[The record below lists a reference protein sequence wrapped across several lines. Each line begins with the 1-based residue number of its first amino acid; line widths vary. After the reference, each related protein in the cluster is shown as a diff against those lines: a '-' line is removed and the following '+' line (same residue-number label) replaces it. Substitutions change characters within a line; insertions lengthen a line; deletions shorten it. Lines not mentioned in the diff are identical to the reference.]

1 MTITQTIALV
11 AGAVTTVVTFC
22 IAMWLLIF
30 GGLFPDNERLVFVS
44 IALGPVA
51 MFAVM
56 AGYAVW
62 WLVMFV
68 LTLVLPSEEPAE
80 RPRGPGDKRSGST
93 NDDHPE

>member
-1 MTITQTIALV
+1 MTKTQTIALI
-11 AGAVTTVVTFC
+11 AAAVTAVVTFC
-22 IAMWLLIF
+22 VAMWLLIF
-30 GGLFPDNERLVFVS
+30 GGIFAEKERLVFVS

-68 LTLVLPSEEPAE
+68 LSLVLPREEAAQ
-80 RPRGPGDKRSGST
+80 RTRNRGSK
-93 NDDHPE
+93 NDAPPE

>member
-11 AGAVTTVVTFC
+11 AAAVTAIVTFC
-22 IAMWLLIF
+22 VAMWLLIF
-30 GGLFPDNERLVFVS
+30 GGVFAEKERLVFVS

-68 LTLVLPSEEPAE
+68 LSLVLPREESAQ
-80 RPRGPGDKRSGST
+80 RPRNGGGTD
-93 NDDHPE
+93 DDHPK